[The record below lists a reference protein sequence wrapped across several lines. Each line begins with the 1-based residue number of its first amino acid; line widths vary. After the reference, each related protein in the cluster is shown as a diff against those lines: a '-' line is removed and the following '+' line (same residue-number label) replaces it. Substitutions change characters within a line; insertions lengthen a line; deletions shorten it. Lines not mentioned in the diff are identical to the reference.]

1 MIRETTQT
9 AAESAAELA
18 NRLAR
23 EADHAIDA
31 TRQSA
36 NGALDRLSVGV
47 DHLHD
52 AAASRLDQVA
62 SQAEDLRRR
71 SAERAR
77 QMGSDLREQ
86 VAHAG
91 DVAASTIRHDP
102 LKSVIVA
109 AATGAA
115 VAVLVGWI
123 SRLRDQRA

>member
-9 AAESAAELA
+9 AADSATELA

-31 TRQSA
+31 TRQGA

-71 SAERAR
+71 GAERAR
-77 QMGSDLREQ
+77 QMGSELREQ